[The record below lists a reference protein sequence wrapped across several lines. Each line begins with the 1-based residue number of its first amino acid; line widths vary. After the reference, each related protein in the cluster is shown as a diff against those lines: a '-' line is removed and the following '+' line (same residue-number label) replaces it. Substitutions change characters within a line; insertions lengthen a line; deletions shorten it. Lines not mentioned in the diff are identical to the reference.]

1 MLAYRSHTTT
11 QVENM
16 VGALWRAT
24 GMKDDCFHKPT
35 VATANSFTQLVLG
48 HLHLKNAGVTS
59 HRRNSKSWGC
69 RQRI

>member
-35 VATANSFTQLVLG
+35 VAIANSFTQLVLR
-48 HLHLKNAGVTS
+48 HLHLKNAG
-59 HRRNSKSWGC
+59 
-69 RQRI
+69 